1 MIIYMRG
8 GKTMK
13 KLKDIKRL
21 SRHLFELENEREKY
35 HSDLVSDPENKEIL
49 QKFSDVSDEIEMLRD
64 DIRLTKG
71 ELQE

>member
-1 MIIYMRG
+1 
-8 GKTMK
+8 MK
-13 KLKDIKRL
+13 KTKDIKRL

-35 HSDLVSDPENKEIL
+35 QSDLVSDPENKEIL

>member
-1 MIIYMRG
+1 
-8 GKTMK
+8 MK
-13 KLKDIKRL
+13 KRKNLRRL

-35 HSDLVSDPENKEIL
+35 HSDLISDPENEEVL

>member
-1 MIIYMRG
+1 
-8 GKTMK
+8 MK
-13 KLKDIKRL
+13 KIKDIKRL
-21 SRHLFELENEREKY
+21 SKHLFELENEREKY
-35 HSDLVSDPENKEIL
+35 QSDLVSDPENKEIL